1 MRKSVVL
8 GDITEAEL
16 EKFNTATETIRR
28 NRPHLTSAEAVDTYL
43 QFLEDRQ
50 SLFNISKRIHRKCP
64 IEKSYIL

>member
-8 GDITEAEL
+8 GDITEDEL
-16 EKFNTATETIRR
+16 EEFNTATETMRR
-28 NRPHLTSAEAVDTYL
+28 NRPRLTGVEAVDTYL

-64 IEKSYIL
+64 IEKSRIL